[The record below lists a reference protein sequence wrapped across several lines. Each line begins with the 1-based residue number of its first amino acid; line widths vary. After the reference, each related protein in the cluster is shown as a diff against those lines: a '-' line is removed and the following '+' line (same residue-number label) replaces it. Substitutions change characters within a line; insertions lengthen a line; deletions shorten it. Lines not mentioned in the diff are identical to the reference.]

1 LTEAASPIDP
11 DLVALRADGLTE
23 EQYKSL
29 QARALARRVALAR
42 QDPAEFFELVF
53 REETTRS
60 KIRTLPHQHVLF
72 GFLLDHERCVVR
84 LPVAS
89 GKTYAVSA
97 MTLWQL
103 GQNQTS
109 RGIILSA
116 AEGQAQKPFSL
127 IRDYIETSQELKIVY
142 PSLRRSSREHD
153 LWTQD
158 RMIVERPPGIRDPSL
173 TAIGLGG
180 KLPGSRLSWIFVDDI
195 LDLQNTAT
203 KNQRDQ
209 AKAYFYRIV
218 LSRKDIVGAKVVV
231 TNTPFDPD
239 DLTYAL
245 EGAGWPTLT
254 MDIEGDIFVTQTDWT
269 SEHLRV
275 SDRAEEAGPG
285 APMRLVAHDSADYL
299 RMAYSDEEPP
309 DPRRD
314 VEDRVPLWPE
324 KFGPKQIVKLK
335 QDHPEDYDQLFR
347 CRVKQRASNRIQRDW
362 IERAKQAGL
371 ALGVNGWA
379 RKIPEELAGCP
390 VFTGID
396 LAVSKRSSAAR
407 TCIFTFAL
415 QRDRRRRIL
424 RIQSDRWS
432 GREIIRRVRK
442 EHDDFGSIIRVE
454 NNNAQDFLKQWAV
467 EKDVGLP
474 IKGAPTGRNKHDPRF
489 GVESL
494 FIELENGAWVFPW
507 DGSVVAKELDRLID
521 GILSYSPETHAG
533 DELMAMWLARDQA
546 RHSGALR
553 SDYVFGSAAE
563 ATGGSPGQLLSLMTR

>member
-11 DLVALRADGLTE
+11 DLVASRADGLTE
-23 EQYKSL
+23 EQHKSL

-42 QDPAEFFELVF
+42 QDPATFFELVF

-60 KIRTLPHQHVLF
+60 KIRTLPHQHVQF
-72 GFLLDHERCVVR
+72 DFITAHERCVLR
-84 LPVAS
+84 NPVGS
-89 GKTYAVSA
+89 SKTYCMSA
-97 MTLWQL
+97 LTAWQL
-103 GQNQTS
+103 GQDPTS
-109 RGIILSA
+109 RGVILSA
-116 AEGQAQKPFSL
+116 TERQAQKTFGFV
-127 IRDYIETSQELKIVY
+127 RDYIETSPELRLVF
-142 PSLRRSSREHD
+142 PNLRRSAREHD
-153 LWTQD
+153 LWTQT
-158 RMIVERPPGIRDPSL
+158 RMVVDRPPGIRDPSL
-173 TAIGLGG
+173 TAIGENGN
-180 KLPGSRLSWIFVDDI
+180 LPGSRLSWIFVDDL
-195 LDLQNTAT
+195 LDNDNTMT
-203 KNQRDQ
+203 LESRERLRV
-209 AKAYFYRIV
+209 YFHRMV
-218 LSRKDIVGAKVVV
+218 LSRKDVVGAKIVV
-231 TNTPFDPD
+231 TNTPYDPD

-254 MDIEGDIFVTQTDWT
+254 MDVEGDIFVTQTDWT

-299 RMAYSDEEPP
+299 RMAYRDEEPP

-324 KFGPKQIVKLK
+324 KFNWPQIAKLK
-335 QDHPEDYDQLFR
+335 EEAGEEYDKLFR
-347 CRVKQRASNRIQRDW
+347 CRVRRRASNRVQRDW
-362 IERAKQAGL
+362 VERAKQAGL

-390 VFTGID
+390 VFTGVD

-432 GREIIRRVRK
+432 GQEIIRRVRK

-454 NNNAQDFLKQWAV
+454 NNFGQDFLKQWTV

-474 IKGAPTGRNKHDPRF
+474 IKGAPTGRNKHDPKF
-489 GVESL
+489 GIESL

-507 DGSVVAKELDRLID
+507 DGRVVAKELDRLID